1 MNGDSDWGSLGTL
14 DTHRDIS
21 WKRHMRDKD
30 KVTGVYGVWLKSLI
44 DTWKTPKYIALSCE
58 DFLNKLKSD
67 NLPNIPPTDW
77 RYFICNLDCSKLK
90 KLFGIVG
97 TSQRYIS
104 FEDSHVYVYRSSSK
118 RVDSVRFELVTL
130 YLYVILEPLQ
140 DQKKIEDLWVY
151 HVTSNVGAL
160 LEFQHNG
167 DWFAVIPVS
176 DGKYDITKNRLALA
190 SNVDILG
197 LETEL
202 INIGV
207 ITSL

>member
-1 MNGDSDWGSLGTL
+1 M
-14 DTHRDIS
+14 
-21 WKRHMRDKD
+21 
-30 KVTGVYGVWLKSLI
+30 
-44 DTWKTPKYIALSCE
+44 
-58 DFLNKLKSD
+58 
-67 NLPNIPPTDW
+67 
-77 RYFICNLDCSKLK
+77 
-90 KLFGIVG
+90 
-97 TSQRYIS
+97 
-104 FEDSHVYVYRSSSK
+104 
-118 RVDSVRFELVTL
+118 
-130 YLYVILEPLQ
+130 ILEPLQ